1 MATRATSANAT
12 AGRDYGIPFVIGAS
26 SAGTVIEWYDFYLY
40 ALLTPFLAPLF
51 FPNDN
56 PTASLLAAFA
66 VYGAGFAV
74 RPFGALFFG
83 RIGDVIGRKYAFLL
97 TVSIMGGAT
106 LVVGILPT
114 YAQIGILAP
123 AILVTLR
130 LLQGLALGGEYGGA
144 AIYVAEHAPDG
155 KRGLYTS
162 WIQTTATIGMFCG
175 LGIILATRLAFG
187 DDTYREWGWRVPFWL
202 SAVLVAG
209 ALSIPAR
216 LQETPVFQA
225 VKAAGQTARNT
236 SDWARDSFGGNK
248 VGIILLVLIG
258 MTAGQA
264 VVWYQGQFQALFF
277 LSSLMKVN
285 YVSAYTILLI
295 AIACATPFFI
305 VFGWLSDKI
314 GRKPVILG
322 GCLIAALTYVPIY
335 QAMIANANL
344 TYDAAGKIAS
354 ANPNM
359 VAETFLVWI
368 QIVYVTMVY
377 GPIAAF
383 LVEFFPAKIRYTS
396 LSIPYHL
403 GNGEFGG
410 WLPTIFLGLVAATV
424 TGAGYIPFLG
434 LDLRGLNPSGDP
446 NGNLLAGLI
455 YTIVVALVTVVVGA
469 LFIPETKDRKIW
481 EEVQELEQQAGI
493 ARAGAAPATAAES
506 APAVGGLA
514 G

>member
-1 MATRATSANAT
+1 MAV
-12 AGRDYGIPFVIGAS
+12 AGRAVGEAARAPAYGIPFVIGAS

-51 FPNDN
+51 FPSDN
-56 PTASLLAAFA
+56 PTASLLAGFA

-74 RPFGALFFG
+74 RPFGALVFG

-106 LVVGILPT
+106 TLVGLLPT
-114 YAQIGILAP
+114 YAQIGIFGP

-162 WIQTTATIGMFCG
+162 WIQTTATVGMFAA
-175 LGIILATRLAFG
+175 LGVILATRLWFG
-187 DDTYREWGWRVPFWL
+187 DDAYRAGGWRIPFLL
-202 SAVLVAG
+202 SAILVVG
-209 ALSIPAR
+209 ALYIRRR
-216 LQETPVFQA
+216 LQETPIFQA
-225 VKAAGQTARNT
+225 IKARGETAKDTAG
-236 SDWARDSFGGNK
+236 WAKESFSGNK
-248 VGIILLVLIG
+248 VWVILLVLIG

-277 LSSLMKVN
+277 LTVYLKSS
-285 YVSAYTILLI
+285 YVPAYTVLI
-295 AIACATPFFI
+295 VAIALATPFFV

-335 QAMIANANL
+335 QAMIANANVV
-344 TYDAAGKIAS
+344 YDSAGKIVS
-354 ANPNM
+354 ANPTIPIM
-359 VAETFLVWI
+359 IALVWI

-383 LVEFFPAKIRYTS
+383 LVEFFPTQARYTS

-410 WLPTIFLGLVAATV
+410 WLPTIYLGLVAATV
-424 TGAGYIPFLG
+424 AGAGYIPFLG
-434 LDLRGLNPSGDP
+434 VFDLRFLNPSGDP
-446 NGNLLAGLI
+446 NGNILAGLI
-455 YTIVVALVTVVVGA
+455 YTIGVALITTVVGW
-469 LFIPETKDRKIW
+469 LFIPETKDRRIW
-481 EEVQELEQQAGI
+481 DEVQAQESVRGLKAGDL
-493 ARAGAAPATAAES
+493 GALS
-506 APAVGGLA
+506 G
-514 G
+514 